1 MSDKLLAGPVH
12 ALLISL
18 QKLHEHAPEVRT
30 LVIALSGGLDSM
42 VLLDSCVSSQ
52 SQWSLMFPGGMR
64 AIHIHHGLSK
74 NAGNWST
81 FCEQQCALAG
91 VDFKCTRV
99 GVRLQGLSAAGES
112 LEEAARHAR
121 YQAFERDLAIDQAL
135 LMAHHKDDQAET
147 VLLNLLRGSG
157 ARGLAGIPESRPLGR
172 GLLWRPLLQQS
183 RAQLQAYAM
192 HRSLPWVE
200 DESNA
205 DTRLSRNF
213 VRHELLPLIA
223 THWPAAR
230 DTLVRTAQ
238 LQADNDELLSLLAQ
252 QYLHE
257 HYDAEENSLQV
268 SALLLASPAMQ
279 RLVSRHWLHSGSSAE
294 MANRVWPDWQCVQT
308 LIDEVLLAAADAE
321 PLLIWHGREVRRF
334 RDRLF
339 MMWPADALPPP
350 PIDGF
355 LWQQTPDARLPVMVL
370 PGNNGSL
377 RLLHVNNAGMVFP
390 TGECRVR
397 YRNADGLECA
407 LAGRPRRALKKIM
420 QESDIPPWIRART
433 PLLYIDNQLAWIAG
447 VGVCEGFQAD
457 KGSNGWAVNWQMP
470 VVEAPEH

>member
-1 MSDKLLAGPVH
+1 MSDKLLAGPVP
-12 ALLISL
+12 ALLFSL
-18 QKLHEHAPEVRT
+18 QKLHEQAPDVRT

-42 VLLDSCVSSQ
+42 VLLDACLSSQ
-52 SQWSLMFPGGMR
+52 NQWISMFPGGIR

-74 NAGNWST
+74 HAGSWSA
-81 FCEQQCALAG
+81 FCEQHCAQAG
-91 VDFKCTRV
+91 VAFKSTKV
-99 GVRLQGLSAAGES
+99 GVRLQGLSDAGES

-121 YQAFERDLAIDQAL
+121 YQAFERDLATDEAL

-147 VLLNLLRGSG
+147 VLMNLLRGSG

-172 GLLWRPLLQQS
+172 SQLWRPLLQQS
-183 RAQLQAYAM
+183 RAELETYAR

-213 VRHELLPLIA
+213 VRHELLPLMA
-223 THWPAAR
+223 THWPSAR
-230 DTLVRTAQ
+230 DALVRTAQ
-238 LQADNDELLSLLAQ
+238 LQADNDELLSLLAH

-268 SALLLASPAMQ
+268 TALLATSPAMQ
-279 RLVSRHWLHSGSSAE
+279 RLVLRHWLHNASCREQAD
-294 MANRVWPDWQCVQT
+294 RLWPDWQCLQT
-308 LIDEVLLAAADAE
+308 LVDEVLLAAPDAE
-321 PLLIWHGREVRRF
+321 PLLLWQGREIRRF

-339 MMWPADALPPP
+339 MMWPAEALPPP

-355 LWQQTPDARLPVMVL
+355 LWQQTADGRLPVMVL

-377 RLLHVNNAGMVFP
+377 RLLHVKEAGMIFP

-397 YRNADGLECA
+397 YRGSEGLECA

-420 QESDIPPWIRART
+420 QESDVPPWIRART
-433 PLLYIDNQLAWIAG
+433 PLIYIDNQLAWIAG
-447 VGVCEGFQAD
+447 VGVCEGFQTD
-457 KGSNGWAVNWQMP
+457 KGSNGWAVNWQLP